1 MNKTE
6 IIAALAIAACGFSST
21 ASAVPTVWY
30 NPANGS
36 IHFNNDH
43 AGPLAHISFFSD
55 SGSLRDASWL
65 LDIPGAVKDNSE
77 LPFTFT
83 YLGLPVGVTYAGNIV
98 QPGTP
103 ITDLRYR
110 YRLDSF
116 LEPISQGVWFLIPEP
131 TSCTLA
137 VMSAL
142 ALVGTA
148 SQARGWRRV
157 I

>member
-1 MNKTE
+1 MKNSL
-6 IIAALAIAACGFSST
+6 IIAVLVAGACASS

-43 AGPLAHISFFSD
+43 AGPLAHISFISE

-65 LDIPGAVKDNSE
+65 LSIPGAVKDNSE
-77 LPFTFT
+77 LPFAFT

-103 ITDLRYR
+103 ISDLHYQ

-131 TSCTLA
+131 TSCTLG

-148 SQARGWRRV
+148 RCVRRGV
-157 I
+157 V

>member
-1 MNKTE
+1 MNK
-6 IIAALAIAACGFSST
+6 ILNVIAFAAAVCICH
-21 ASAVPTVWY
+21 SAWAAPMVWY

-43 AGPLAHISFFSD
+43 AGPLAHISFFSE

-65 LDIPGAVKDNSE
+65 LDIPGAVKDDSE
-77 LPFTFT
+77 LPFVFT
-83 YLGLPVGVTYAGNIV
+83 YLGLPKGVTFAGNVV

-103 ITDLRYR
+103 FSDLRYQ

-116 LEPISQGVWFLIPEP
+116 LEPISTGVWFLIPEP
-131 TSCTLA
+131 TSCTMV

-148 SQARGWRRV
+148 RRARGWRRV
-157 I
+157 V